1 MQRPLDIKNRP
12 RIPIPDEDPYSI
24 AGNGDGS
31 GGSSGSSGFGTSN
44 NVSGVYKMNHFSR
57 IEFNRCSINREGE
70 REKPIDE
77 MKLQSLDQFFLYFD
91 ELCLFFFRVNS
102 FGILLFEIESKRFFP
117 YFK

>member
-57 IEFNRCSINREGE
+57 IEFIRFICKTDSQTERGKSVSMKWDYTTSI
-70 REKPIDE
+70 
-77 MKLQSLDQFFLYFD
+77 
-91 ELCLFFFRVNS
+91 S
-102 FGILLFEIESKRFFP
+102 FSSIFINFV
-117 YFK
+117 